1 MRFSSRTRLS
11 EALRSLI
18 LSPLFIDLCQ
28 AFKQYLFYIAR
39 SPVLAQLCLTR
50 PPIPNLIHQ
59 VSTMRSTLL
68 VKEPQPTTS
77 HPYQHTGIGGAGNV
91 RRIQPPTSLS
101 NSSPYV
107 LQPSSPSPSR
117 FSTGRGGAGNIPRAG
132 DYRPMFSL
140 DEEVDRR
147 DKPAPVTYHTGRGGE
162 GNLVHMERRDSTSS
176 DGSRRSSSTYRSLD
190 IAREWLKKW

>member
-1 MRFSSRTRLS
+1 M
-11 EALRSLI
+11 
-18 LSPLFIDLCQ
+18 
-28 AFKQYLFYIAR
+28 R
-39 SPVLAQLCLTR
+39 SP
-50 PPIPNLIHQ
+50 
-59 VSTMRSTLL
+59 LL

-91 RRIQPPTSLS
+91 RLIQPPTSLP
-101 NSSPYV
+101 NSSPYIS
-107 LQPSSPSPSR
+107 QRSSPSPSR

-162 GNLVHMERRDSTSS
+162 GNLVHMDRRDSASS
-176 DGSRRSSSTYRSLD
+176 FGSRRSGSSYRSLD